1 MRLDIAEFP
10 AADEPNSV
18 LGHDGTLTDEE
29 VKHLTNRGYFVAH
42 WKSFSGARLVQ
53 AYFEGLAKGLI
64 PLDDAQFKTMEA
76 IRKMGTQDLIQKDK
90 GEVSDIMSILQAP
103 FRTTEITKGPLK
115 RRKPPTKPD
124 HDDAEE

>member
-1 MRLDIAEFP
+1 MRPDIAEFP

-29 VKHLTNRGYFVAH
+29 VKHLTSLGYFVAH
-42 WKSFSGARLVQ
+42 WKSFSGNRLVQ

-64 PLDDAQFKTMEA
+64 PFDDGQIKAMEA
-76 IRKMGTQDLIQKDK
+76 IRKLGTQDLIQKDK

-103 FRTTEITKGPLK
+103 FRSAEISKGPLK
-115 RRKPPTKPD
+115 KRKSPVKPG
-124 HDDAEE
+124 HDDEE